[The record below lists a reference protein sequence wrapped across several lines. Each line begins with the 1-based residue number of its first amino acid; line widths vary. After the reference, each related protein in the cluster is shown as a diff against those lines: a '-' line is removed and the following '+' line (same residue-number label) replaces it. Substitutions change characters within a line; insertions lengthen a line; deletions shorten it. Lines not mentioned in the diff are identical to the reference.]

1 MEKVTV
7 IQVMMNSAKSIPISD
22 PTLSAESLA
31 IARLK
36 DEDDPSQWITLVE
49 ADEDIDVEK
58 DLDYLKKRGYKIQI
72 SS

>member
-1 MEKVTV
+1 MT
-7 IQVMMNSAKSIPISD
+7 NSTQSIPIS
-22 PTLSAESLA
+22 PPKLSAEALA
-31 IARLK
+31 IARLE

>member
-1 MEKVTV
+1 MT
-7 IQVMMNSAKSIPISD
+7 NSTESIPIS
-22 PTLSAESLA
+22 PPQLSAEALA

-49 ADEDIDVEK
+49 AGEDIDVEK
-58 DLDYLKKRGYKIQI
+58 GLDYLKQHGYKIQI

>member
-1 MEKVTV
+1 MT
-7 IQVMMNSAKSIPISD
+7 NSTEFIPIS
-22 PTLSAESLA
+22 PPKLSAEALA

-49 ADEDIDVEK
+49 AGEDIDVEK

>member
-1 MEKVTV
+1 
-7 IQVMMNSAKSIPISD
+7 MMNSAKSIPISD

-36 DEDDPSQWITLVE
+36 DEDDPSQWVTLVE
-49 ADEDIDVEK
+49 AGEDIDVEK
-58 DLDYLKKRGYKIQI
+58 DLEYLKKRGYKIQV

>member
-1 MEKVTV
+1 M
-7 IQVMMNSAKSIPISD
+7 INSAKSIPISD
-22 PTLSAESLA
+22 PKLSAEALA

-49 ADEDIDVEK
+49 AGEDIDIEK
-58 DLDYLKKRGYKIQI
+58 DLEYLKKRGYKIQV

>member
-1 MEKVTV
+1 V

-36 DEDDPSQWITLVE
+36 DEDDPSQWVTLVE
-49 ADEDIDVEK
+49 AGEDINIEK
-58 DLDYLKKRGYKIQI
+58 NLEYLKKRGYKIQI
-72 SS
+72 LS